1 MAGFAPFGITL
12 FGTSNLWV
20 SYAMQD
26 GPKHDPVHQVGAGYI
41 NIFTTDGVFE
51 RRCATGGNLNAP
63 WGMVLTPT
71 SFGPLGGNFWIGNFG
86 DGNINTFDGMGNSK
100 GQPTDDKAKALNVDG
115 LWALV
120 FGDGTNNAATTS
132 LYFTAGPNMES
143 EGIFGKFEVST
154 KKSKVFRRA
163 RYARSRSR
171 NDVATHSRAADGSRP
186 NFDLEGPT
194 PRPPRAWPNGIRT
207 RCDGI
212 CESVFHAI
220 QKYLSDRET
229 GEPR

>member
-51 RRCATGGNLNAP
+51 RRFATGGNLNAP

-71 SFGPLGGNFWIGNFG
+71 SFGSLGGNFWIGNFG

-100 GQPTDDKAKALNVDG
+100 GQPTGDKGKALNVDG

-132 LYFTAGPNMES
+132 LYFTAGPKMES
-143 EGIFGKFEVST
+143 EGIFGKFDVST
-154 KKSKVFRRA
+154 KKSKSSA
-163 RYARSRSR
+163 
-171 NDVATHSRAADGSRP
+171 GSDMP
-186 NFDLEGPT
+186 GPD
-194 PRPPRAWPNGIRT
+194 PGMM
-207 RCDGI
+207 
-212 CESVFHAI
+212 
-220 QKYLSDRET
+220 
-229 GEPR
+229 